1 MRVLISSGIWPPEVG
16 GPASH
21 GPELGRFLADRGH
34 SVRAVTTAGPGGPE
48 PTGYPIRASRKDRHQ
63 LIRYPAATLTVLNAA
78 RGMDVVYATG
88 LYSRSALAASAHRVP
103 LVLKLVSDPAYERAI
118 RLELFAGTLE
128 EFQAA
133 PPNRRVALLKAARR
147 WVLGRAARIIIPSR
161 YLAEIAIGWGVPA
174 ERVLVVP
181 NPAPSVN
188 GSTSRA
194 ELRDR
199 LGFGFPT
206 FVFAGRLTPQ
216 KNLPLAAW
224 ALSRVAGASLVV
236 VGEGPSRAQLAR
248 AIAQAGVGDRVTLTG
263 PLPRSEA
270 IDWMRAADASI
281 LTSDWENFP
290 HAAVEAMAAETPVI
304 ATAVGGVPEIVQSG
318 VNGILVPPRDPD
330 ALAAAMTRVSEDD
343 ELRTSLRAGALRA
356 SERYRKAIVYGT
368 IEAEL
373 ARAAAAGR

>member
-1 MRVLISSGIWPPEVG
+1 M
-16 GPASH
+16 
-21 GPELGRFLADRGH
+21 
-34 SVRAVTTAGPGGPE
+34 
-48 PTGYPIRASRKDRHQ
+48 
-63 LIRYPAATLTVLNAA
+63 
-78 RGMDVVYATG
+78 
-88 LYSRSALAASAHRVP
+88 
-103 LVLKLVSDPAYERAI
+103 
-118 RLELFAGTLE
+118 
-128 EFQAA
+128 
-133 PPNRRVALLKAARR
+133 
-147 WVLGRAARIIIPSR
+147 
-161 YLAEIAIGWGVPA
+161 
-174 ERVLVVP
+174 VP

-216 KNLPLAAW
+216 KNLPLAVS

-236 VGEGPSRAQLAR
+236 VGEGPSRDQLVR
-248 AIAQAGVGDRVTLTG
+248 AIDQAGVGGRVTLTG
-263 PLPRSEA
+263 ALPRSEA

-330 ALAAAMTRVSEDD
+330 ALAAAMARVSEDD

-356 SERYRKAIVYGT
+356 SERYRKAVVYGT

-373 ARAAAAGR
+373 TRVAASGR